1 MKKSFLLLALAAL
14 LAAPAW
20 AQDDFNARKQAV
32 LSRLQKMGHG
42 YYSDEEWKSVLTD
55 VSSLVSEARSSGD
68 GDALV
73 QAKVIEASVVG
84 DMRRDY
90 PSAIAL
96 LRQARAEIAGQPSVD
111 ASRLYVKEAELL
123 AASGNQPAVDSL
135 IAEYK
140 NSPYYRP
147 EMYAW
152 AGGNGPD
159 DPLLIA
165 RPRAEGGASL
175 PLSIMEMA
183 SRRATSAVG
192 TAFPDAS
199 LTDVFNRDFALS
211 AYRGRV
217 VLVDFFARGWKLWD
231 EFLPQQLEIWRRY
244 HDAGFEIVGVS
255 LESNPAG
262 LETLN
267 LPWPIAV
274 GPSAQALAR
283 QLGIFGASTS
293 YLLDASGKVI
303 ARNLRGQDLSF
314 AVRTALESK

>member
-1 MKKSFLLLALAAL
+1 MKKTALLLALAAL

-96 LRQARAEIAGQPSVD
+96 LRQARAEIAGQPAVD

-123 AASGNQPAVDSL
+123 AASGDRPAVDSL

-199 LTDVFNRDFALS
+199 LTDVFNRDFSLS

-231 EFLPQQLEIWRRY
+231 EFLPQ
-244 HDAGFEIVGVS
+244 
-255 LESNPAG
+255 
-262 LETLN
+262 
-267 LPWPIAV
+267 
-274 GPSAQALAR
+274 
-283 QLGIFGASTS
+283 
-293 YLLDASGKVI
+293 
-303 ARNLRGQDLSF
+303 
-314 AVRTALESK
+314 